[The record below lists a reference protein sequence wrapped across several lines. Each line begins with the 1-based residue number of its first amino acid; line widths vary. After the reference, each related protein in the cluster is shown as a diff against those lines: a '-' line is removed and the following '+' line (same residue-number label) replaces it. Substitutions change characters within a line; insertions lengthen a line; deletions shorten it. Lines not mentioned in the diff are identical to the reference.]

1 MKEII
6 VGIDFSKS
14 SIQAFHYALK
24 LAEVCQ
30 CKIKLVYVCKSRDK
44 ESNLIKD
51 ERGLGTSIIDNFE
64 KLIAEN
70 DGFKE
75 LISYKILDGKIWEE
89 ISNQAKYTDA
99 ELIITGA
106 HGMSGFEELWVG
118 NNAMKIVSYSEKP
131 VLCVKK
137 NFKLKKPIIE
147 KIVLPIDH
155 TKGTM
160 HKIPF
165 ILQLAS
171 TFKAQ
176 INVLS
181 IYNSKQK
188 QIEENVDENT
198 KLAMESIINSGLRYI
213 NEKKISDN
221 PAKITIEYAI
231 KRNADLISVMT
242 ENESAQSVFL
252 GPIPQQIINQSPIPV
267 ISFRSNV
274 TTKFSPKPQMV
285 AAK

>member
-14 SIQAFHYALK
+14 SIQAMQYALK
-24 LAEVCQ
+24 LAEICQ
-30 CKIKLVYVCKSRDK
+30 CNMKLIYVCKTRDK
-44 ESNLIKD
+44 ESKLIKD
-51 ERGLGTSIIDNFE
+51 ERGMGTSIVDNFE

-70 DGFKE
+70 EKFSK
-75 LISYKILDGKIWEE
+75 LISYKILEGKIWEE

-118 NNAMKIVSYSEKP
+118 NNALKILSHSEKP

-137 NFKLKKPIIE
+137 NFKIKKPVIE

-155 TKGTM
+155 TKGTLQ
-160 HKIPF
+160 KIPF

-171 TFKAQ
+171 SFKAQ

-188 QIEENVDENT
+188 QIEENVEKHT
-198 KLAMESIINSGLRYI
+198 RLAMESIINSGLRYI

-221 PAKITIEYAI
+221 PAKSTIEYAV
-231 KRNADLISVMT
+231 KRNADLIAVMT
-242 ENESAQSVFL
+242 ENETGQSVFL
-252 GPIPQQIINQSPIPV
+252 GTIPQQIINQSPIPV
-267 ISFRSNV
+267 ISFKSGVV
-274 TTKFSPKPQMV
+274 TSYAIKSELVV
-285 AAK
+285 A

>member
-14 SIQAFHYALK
+14 SIQALQYAMK
-24 LAEVCQ
+24 LAEVYQ
-30 CKIKLVYVCKSRDK
+30 CKMKLVYVCKSRDK

-51 ERGLGTSIIDNFE
+51 DRGMGTSIVDSFE

-70 DGFKE
+70 EKFKD

-99 ELIITGA
+99 EMIITGA

-118 NNAMKIVSYSEKP
+118 NNALKIVAHSEKP

-137 NFKLKKPIIE
+137 NFKLKKLVIE

-155 TKGTM
+155 TNGTLQ
-160 HKIPF
+160 KIPF

-171 TFKAQ
+171 SFKAQ

-188 QIEENVDENT
+188 QIEKIVEEHT
-198 KLAMESIINSGLRYI
+198 RLAMESIVNSGLRYI
-213 NEKKISDN
+213 NEKKVSDN
-221 PAKITIEYAI
+221 AAKTTIEYAL

-252 GPIPQQIINQSPIPV
+252 GPVPQQIINQSPIPV
-267 ISFRSNV
+267 ISFRSNIKTNINSKSV
-274 TTKFSPKPQMV
+274 LV